1 MPAGARK
8 TGGSGPGGAAT
19 LAGMDVPHRQIR
31 ALWSE
36 DTITV
41 YQAYK
46 PQIADAAVRDGRFPD
61 TWSRERMTWV
71 KPSFTWMMYRSGWA
85 GKPRQ
90 ERVLALEIDRAGFE
104 AALAGACLS
113 HYEPRTHPD
122 RDAWGRRLH
131 ATAVRIQWD
140 PERDLDLR
148 PLAHRSLQLGLAGWA
163 TRAYADE
170 WTRRITDVT
179 ALAHRVR
186 DLVRVGDHD
195 AARALLPVETVYP
208 LPAEL
213 VPVIG
218 ASPVG

>member
-1 MPAGARK
+1 
-8 TGGSGPGGAAT
+8 
-19 LAGMDVPHRQIR
+19 MDIPNRQIR
-31 ALWSE
+31 AAYTD
-36 DTITV
+36 DTVTV

-46 PQIADAAVRDGRFPD
+46 PQIADAAIRGQRFPD

-85 GKPRQ
+85 TKPKQ
-90 ERVLALEIDRAGFE
+90 ERVLALEISREGFE

-113 HYEPRTHPD
+113 HYDHTTHPD
-122 RDAWGRRLH
+122 RDTWGRRLH
-131 ATAVRIQWD
+131 ATTVRIQWD
-140 PERDLDLR
+140 PERDLTLR

-179 ALAHRVR
+179 ALAHRVH
-186 DLVRVGDHD
+186 DLVRAGDLAT
-195 AARALLPVETVYP
+195 AAASVPAESVYP
-208 LPAEL
+208 LPDTL

-218 ASPVG
+218 ATALD

>member
-1 MPAGARK
+1 METPN
-8 TGGSGPGGAAT
+8 
-19 LAGMDVPHRQIR
+19 RQIR
-31 ALWSE
+31 AAYTD

-46 PQIADAAVRDGRFPD
+46 PQIADAAVRDQRFPD

-71 KPSFTWMMYRSGWA
+71 KPSFTWMMYRCGWA
-85 GKPRQ
+85 TKPRQ
-90 ERVLALEIDRAGFE
+90 ERVLALEISREGFE

-113 HYEPRTHPD
+113 HYEQPTYPD

-131 ATAVRIQWD
+131 ATTVRIQWD
-140 PERDLDLR
+140 PERDLSLR

-163 TRAYADE
+163 TRAYAEE

-179 ALAHRVR
+179 ALAHRVH
-186 DLVRVGDHD
+186 DLVRAGDP
-195 AARALLPVETVYP
+195 AGAEAVPVERVYP
-208 LPAEL
+208 LPDPL

-218 ASPVG
+218 ATASSHGT

>member
-1 MPAGARK
+1 MEIPN
-8 TGGSGPGGAAT
+8 
-19 LAGMDVPHRQIR
+19 RQIR
-31 ALWSE
+31 AAYTD
-36 DTITV
+36 DTVTV

-46 PQIADAAVRDGRFPD
+46 PQIADAAVRDQRFPD

-71 KPSFTWMMYRSGWA
+71 KPSFTWMMYRCGWA
-85 GKPRQ
+85 TKPRQ
-90 ERVLALEIDRAGFE
+90 ERVLALEISREGFE

-113 HYEPRTHPD
+113 HYEHPTYPD

-131 ATAVRIQWD
+131 ATTVRIQWD
-140 PERDLDLR
+140 PERDLNLR

-179 ALAHRVR
+179 ALAHRVH
-186 DLVRVGDHD
+186 DLVRAGDP
-195 AARALLPVETVYP
+195 AAAAEAVPVERVYP
-208 LPAEL
+208 LPDSL

-218 ASPVG
+218 ATPPAPA